1 MAKEVIENE
10 NSEKFAEGFC
20 FYKIF
25 LIFIVGCIFGVI
37 YEELILN
44 FFRFLTTGTFEI
56 LPRRGLLYGPFSP
69 VYGFGAVIM
78 SFFVKEKRSIYKTF
92 IYTALTGGIV
102 EYLTS
107 FLQETFTGTVSWD
120 YTGKLL
126 NINGRTTIIF
136 MIVWGILGVVFVHII
151 YPFLS
156 NLIEKIPPKI
166 GNKIMP
172 IVLILMCL
180 NMFLSFSAVIRQ
192 NLRRND
198 IKPFTKYGIFLD
210 KHYDDERLKK
220 TYNNMIVK

>member
-1 MAKEVIENE
+1 
-10 NSEKFAEGFC
+10 
-20 FYKIF
+20 
-25 LIFIVGCIFGVI
+25 
-37 YEELILN
+37 
-44 FFRFLTTGTFEI
+44 
-56 LPRRGLLYGPFSP
+56 
-69 VYGFGAVIM
+69 M
-78 SFFVKEKRSIYKTF
+78 SFFAKEKRSIYKTF

-126 NINGRTTIIF
+126 NVNGRTTIIF

-156 NLIEKIPPKI
+156 NLIEKIPLKI